1 MPGEHVMSNSLEGV
15 ADPRPEVGDGDP
27 GVVGAKTLG
36 SGGPGGGRG
45 DRMEGASA
53 AGVRG
58 GDASFG

>member
-1 MPGEHVMSNSLEGV
+1 MSDSLKGV

-36 SGGPGGGRG
+36 RGWTGGGPG
-45 DRMEGASA
+45 DQVEGASA
-53 AGVRG
+53 AGLRG

>member
-1 MPGEHVMSNSLEGV
+1 MPGEHIMSHSLEGV

-27 GVVGAKTLG
+27 GVVVAKTLG
-36 SGGPGGGRG
+36 RGGAGGGRG

-53 AGVRG
+53 AGLRG

>member
-1 MPGEHVMSNSLEGV
+1 MSNSLEGV

-27 GVVGAKTLG
+27 GVVVAKTLRRG
-36 SGGPGGGRG
+36 GAGGGPG
-45 DRMEGASA
+45 DRVEGASA